1 LREFDSISLHELV
14 LEIIILSH
22 QETQQRRRLRVLSN
36 SLHFLLHLWSSP
48 EAHTIS
54 SKSENKDTQ
63 EEELGAMTQST
74 G

>member
-1 LREFDSISLHELV
+1 MSF
-14 LEIIILSH
+14 
-22 QETQQRRRLRVLSN
+22 SN

-48 EAHTIS
+48 EAHIVS

-74 G
+74 ENKLKQGKSNPQAKAPFSLSPYGS